1 MLFFQIFQNY
11 DFLKVLQLLQI
22 FSLKMW
28 TLYILLS
35 ILDEE
40 DYDYDVDLG
49 DSSDT
54 ITSFIG

>member
-1 MLFFQIFQNY
+1 M
-11 DFLKVLQLLQI
+11 LQI